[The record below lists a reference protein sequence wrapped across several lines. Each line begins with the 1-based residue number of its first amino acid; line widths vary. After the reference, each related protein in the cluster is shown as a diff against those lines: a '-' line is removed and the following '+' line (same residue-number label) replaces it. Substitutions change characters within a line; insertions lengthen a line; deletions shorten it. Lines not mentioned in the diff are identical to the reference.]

1 METNHVISH
10 QTLINI
16 LNDLLPFKYFHILL
30 LSFLYIIFNYNNTL
44 FYEGYNG
51 FFPSTI
57 SIGFNSENKK
67 IFYDFYLMYFLSIY
81 IFMVFRYI
89 LKGLSINV
97 QNEFLSAYLSGLKSR
112 RKKIT
117 PNPNA
122 NKIINTGIILSLFV
136 PLFCFFVFGMMD
148 VGQTKFFMS
157 LTNSS
162 DLFFYIF
169 LTQLS
174 IGNIYAILF
183 SVTLMEMKKYVL
195 FN

>member
-1 METNHVISH
+1 
-10 QTLINI
+10 
-16 LNDLLPFKYFHILL
+16 
-30 LSFLYIIFNYNNTL
+30 
-44 FYEGYNG
+44 
-51 FFPSTI
+51 
-57 SIGFNSENKK
+57 
-67 IFYDFYLMYFLSIY
+67 
-81 IFMVFRYI
+81 
-89 LKGLSINV
+89 
-97 QNEFLSAYLSGLKSR
+97 
-112 RKKIT
+112 
-117 PNPNA
+117 
-122 NKIINTGIILSLFV
+122 
-136 PLFCFFVFGMMD
+136 MMD